1 MPTPFLDDHHVDI
14 SYRLALK
21 SFWISV
27 SNINHIAS
35 ALHTMPRG
43 RPPKSSTSTPLKRT
57 LSPAVNSTPST
68 RQSKRLKSS
77 PATNITPKKSQYF
90 EQSPDESDDPSLP
103 DEESGYED
111 EDAYISAVSSPPSS
125 ETEEED
131 EDNDGVASSSRKS
144 RGKKSTDPRTI
155 AVKPNSASAIEAENR
170 GNELWRPGVKSS
182 LAPGEAVFIK
192 LPKARDDGGVPY
204 EDDRIHPNS
213 MLFLK
218 ELYSNNDREWLKVH
232 DANYRASKNDWDT
245 FVNALTEKIIDVD
258 ETIPELPAK
267 DLTFRIYRDIRF
279 SPDPTPYKPYF
290 SAAWSRTGRKG
301 PYAGYYVQ
309 VQPNGRSFVGAGLW
323 HPDAA
328 PLALLRKDI
337 DRKSH
342 KIKRVLMEPQLR
354 KIFLHG
360 AKNEKDSIKAFTKC
374 NEENMLKTKPKGYE
388 ADHPE
393 ILLLRL
399 RNFTVGKKLEDDKI
413 VGAKGLNNVLAL
425 IEVLVPFVTYL
436 NSVVMP
442 DGPPSST
449 GSESDAEDTGE
460 DDGISED
467 DAET

>member
-1 MPTPFLDDHHVDI
+1 MDI
-14 SYRLALK
+14 SYKLALK

-43 RPPKSSTSTPLKRT
+43 RPSKSSTSTPLKRT
-57 LSPAVNSTPST
+57 LSPVATSTPST
-68 RQSKRLKSS
+68 RRSKRIKSS
-77 PATNITPKKSQYF
+77 PTTNVTPKKSQYF
-90 EQSPDESDDPSLP
+90 EQSSEESDDPSLP

-111 EDAYISAVSSPPSS
+111 EDASISAMSSAPSS
-125 ETEEED
+125 EIEEEG
-131 EDNDGVASSSRKS
+131 EDNDEFGPSSQII
-144 RGKKSTDPRTI
+144 RGKKSTNSKPI
-155 AVKPNSASAIEAENR
+155 AVKPNGASAVEAENK
-170 GNELWRPGVKSS
+170 GNELWRPGVKTS

-192 LPKARDDGGVPY
+192 LPKARDDGGVSY
-204 EDDRIHPNS
+204 EDDRIHPNT

-218 ELYSNNDREWLKVH
+218 ELHSNNDREWLKVH

-258 ETIPELPAK
+258 ETVPELPAK
-267 DLTFRIYRDIRF
+267 DLAFRIYRDIRF

-309 VQPNGRSFVGAGLW
+309 IQPNGWSFVGAGLW

-328 PLALLRKDI
+328 PLALLRQDI

-342 KIKRVLMEPQLR
+342 RIKRVLMEPQLR

-360 AKNEKDSIKAFTKC
+360 SKNEKESIKAFTKC
-374 NEENMLKTKPKGYE
+374 NEENILKTKPKGYE

-399 RNFTVGKKLEDDKI
+399 RNYTIGKKLKDDEV
-413 VGAKGLNNVLAL
+413 VGAKGLKNILAL

-442 DGPPSST
+442 DDSPSST
-449 GSESDAEDTGE
+449 GSESEAEDNGE
-460 DDGISED
+460 DDGITED